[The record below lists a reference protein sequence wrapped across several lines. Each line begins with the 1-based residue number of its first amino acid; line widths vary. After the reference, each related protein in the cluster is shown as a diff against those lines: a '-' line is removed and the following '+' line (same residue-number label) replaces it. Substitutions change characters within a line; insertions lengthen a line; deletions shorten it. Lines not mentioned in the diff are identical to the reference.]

1 MISARETFRL
11 GNERLLR
18 HCFSVGHLCS
28 QRPSAAERLE
38 AAVGRRRARWLIE
51 GRRRRSLRTD

>member
-18 HCFSVGHLCS
+18 HCLSVSHLCS

-38 AAVGRRRARWLIE
+38 ATLGRTRTRRLID
-51 GRRRRSLRTD
+51 GRRRRSLGTD